1 MPSCPLQCPREIGG
15 LLASELCRWG
25 QYSRAVRALPDAAP
39 GGREGS
45 DARGLRMPRAEE
57 APFAFVSIRQQQCTM
72 ILEKGPLPG
81 HHAGPPLYSLRLMK
95 TNEQGL
101 DVLKQILLEAPDPG
115 VH

>member
-1 MPSCPLQCPREIGG
+1 MPSGNRGAPCL
-15 LLASELCRWG
+15 
-25 QYSRAVRALPDAAP
+25 RALQM
-39 GGREGS
+39 G
-45 DARGLRMPRAEE
+45 
-57 APFAFVSIRQQQCTM
+57 QQQCTM